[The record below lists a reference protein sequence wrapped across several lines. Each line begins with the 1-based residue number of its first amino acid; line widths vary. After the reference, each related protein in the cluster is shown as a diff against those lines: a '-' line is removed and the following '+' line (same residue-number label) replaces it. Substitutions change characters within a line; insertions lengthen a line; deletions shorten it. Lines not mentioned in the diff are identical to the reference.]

1 MKIQMLRYFV
11 LALAV
16 VLVGAVGTTPAQAQ
30 GPEGVIITSPADG
43 ETVSNVVVV
52 TGAIDFADFMK
63 YDFFVNNGNNMIW
76 VATGYSP
83 IINGNILRLDTKT
96 LIDGN
101 YQVVVRK
108 VTTDSQY
115 TDFYGPNFTVSNG
128 LAAPNP
134 FPEIEATFL
143 YPAPGKATMR
153 VRNCTGEGVFIDYA
167 SPEGFKSSGE
177 ISLSPKP
184 QDGPICPYADIAL
197 VPGEYRGTAKGEAQI
212 AGVNFMFDAGAG
224 KVYEMTYNGPTA
236 GAGQLY
242 IAERQPDERAGTDT
256 GGLDAQDPGRMQ
268 AESQIQA
275 GADAGAGSAADQPAA
290 ADSMADDSAA
300 KSESAAEGS
309 TESGKETMLPVSG
322 QAAQPQTPFAI
333 AAAALILLM
342 IVGGVF
348 AIRRGKQ
355 AA

>member
-1 MKIQMLRYFV
+1 MKIQKMRYFV

-16 VLVGAVGTTPAQAQ
+16 MLVGVVGATPALAQ
-30 GPEGVIITSPADG
+30 GPEGVIISSPADG

-83 IINGNILRLDTKT
+83 VVNGNILRLDTKT

-115 TDFYGPNFTVSNG
+115 TDTYGPNFTVSNG
-128 LAAPNP
+128 QSAPNP

-143 YPAPGKATMR
+143 YPAPGKGTVR

-184 QDGPICPYADIAL
+184 QDAPICPYADIAL
-197 VPGEYRGTAKGEAQI
+197 VPGEYRGTAKGAAQI

-224 KVYEMTYNGPTA
+224 KVYEMTYNGPSA

-268 AESQIQA
+268 NETDIQA
-275 GADAGAGSAADQPAA
+275 GTAA
-290 ADSMADDSAA
+290 ATESEAGKDMAA
-300 KSESAAEGS
+300 
-309 TESGKETMLPVSG
+309 TESGTAQSAEQPSTDTKMLPVSG
-322 QAAQPQTPFAI
+322 QAAQPQTPFII

-342 IVGGVF
+342 VVGGVF

-355 AA
+355 AAS